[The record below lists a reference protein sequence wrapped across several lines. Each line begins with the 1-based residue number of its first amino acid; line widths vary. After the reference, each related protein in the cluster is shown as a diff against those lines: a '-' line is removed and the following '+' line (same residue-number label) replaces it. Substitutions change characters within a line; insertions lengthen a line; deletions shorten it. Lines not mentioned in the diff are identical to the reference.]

1 MNGMRR
7 TRAHYAVIVLCLAL
21 TYVLGVSN
29 LKSFPIVG
37 AEFNSTLHLSA
48 TRFGPSYSLVETID
62 TVHVS
67 FKDHSP
73 GYFVILNLWSRLAG
87 RDLFALRL
95 FSVFF
100 GLFAVGFTY
109 RLALLTGNTEI
120 AIDAALLAA
129 SLAFA
134 VYFTYT
140 VRMYG
145 LLAMLSV
152 AVAWRYWK
160 ITCMAGPVPRRY
172 WIAFIC
178 ASTAILWV
186 HYLGLIVLA
195 AVGVYHLVF
204 ARKDRRWFHT
214 CLALVAACLLFAPW
228 LPVFIAGIAAKS
240 SPDSDALSSV
250 DSLLAMASIYTNGL
264 PLIVPVVGLAVA
276 LNYRRLGQAQK
287 YILILACAI
296 VLLMLAANEFTTLL
310 YARRIRYTIIFALP
324 WACALAIALNLIPA
338 WRLIRIP
345 FLILWIAGF
354 AVYSASDDL
363 LLYTNWLTQDQHKM
377 PHYQDLLY
385 EPAVVTNESDF
396 IVSFHPDTSLTWQM
410 PDYYNQIPGKWAGLI
425 HIWTAPDGIPAFNSS
440 VPELSAVE
448 TMASWRFPVWLI
460 YNPQETDLASIPAY
474 ADGFAK
480 HYRSCGRYVE
490 KPASVIERYAPVDV
504 SCALLRSADP
514 LAIDYDNGAGL
525 ANIHFELE
533 ADALQVYSWWSR
545 TDFGKYIYSLQVFD
559 RDGDKVEPQTDN
571 LIGDSGLYSLS
582 LDVSSLPKGEYVV
595 RQIVYDTLSQKS
607 QPGQVVGSQTRF
619 QRDVE
624 VGSFTIGD

>member
-1 MNGMRR
+1 M
-7 TRAHYAVIVLCLAL
+7 IVLCLAL

-37 AEFNSTLHLSA
+37 AEYNSTLHLSA
-48 TRFGPSYSLVETID
+48 TRFGPSYSLGETID
-62 TVHVS
+62 TVVS
-67 FKDHSP
+67 DKVHSP
-73 GYFVILNLWSRLAG
+73 GYVVLLNLWSRLAG

-95 FSVFF
+95 LSVFF
-100 GLFAVGFTY
+100 GVFAVGITY
-109 RLALLTGNTEI
+109 RLALLTGSADI

-134 VYFTYT
+134 VYFNYT

-152 AVAWRYWK
+152 AVAWCYWK
-160 ITCMAGPVPRRY
+160 VTRMTRPVPRRY

-178 ASTAILWV
+178 ASSAVLWV
-186 HYLGLIVLA
+186 HYLGLIALA

-214 CLALVAACLLFAPW
+214 CLALIAAVLLFAPW

-264 PLIVPVVGLAVA
+264 PFIAPVVGLAA
-276 LNYRRLGQAQK
+276 AFNYRRLGQARK

-296 VLLMLAANEFTTLL
+296 VLLMLVANEFTTLL

-354 AVYSASDDL
+354 VGYSASDEL

-385 EPAVVTNESDF
+385 EPAVVTNESDY
-396 IVSFHPDTSLTWQM
+396 IVSFHPDTSLTWQF
-410 PDYYNQIPGKWAGLI
+410 PDYYYQAPGKWAGLI

-440 VPELSAVE
+440 VAELGSVDS
-448 TMASWRFPVWLI
+448 MASWRFPVWLI
-460 YNPQETDLASIPAY
+460 YDPRETDLGKIPAY

-490 KPASVIERYAPVDV
+490 KPSSVIERYAPVDV
-504 SCALLRSADP
+504 SCALLTSADP

-525 ANIHFELE
+525 ANIHIELD
-533 ADALQVYSWWSR
+533 ADTLQVYSWWSR
-545 TDFGKYIYSLQVFD
+545 THFGKYTYSLQIFD
-559 RDGDKVEPQTDN
+559 KDGEKVAPQTDN
-571 LIGDSGLYSLS
+571 LIGDSGLYALGI
-582 LDVSSLPKGEYVV
+582 DVSSLPKGEYAV
-595 RQIVYDTLSQKS
+595 RQIVYDTLSVKS
-607 QPGQVVGSQTRF
+607 QPGRIVGSQTQF
-619 QRDVE
+619 QREVE
-624 VGSFTIGD
+624 VGRFTIGE